1 MSLKSLIDRLFTKHM
16 LISNCVGMC
25 GCLALGDFLEQ
36 KIATRLRGNAD
47 MKRVGMNELQII
59 SKFADAMQEKKL
71 TKILVMLMLV
81 KCTTPRSGSQV
92 GILITGFT

>member
-36 KIATRLRGNAD
+36 KIATRLRETLKLRTRKESVW
-47 MKRVGMNELQII
+47 MVLNELQFI
-59 SKFADAMQEKKL
+59 SKFAGAMQGKN
-71 TKILVMLMLV
+71 
-81 KCTTPRSGSQV
+81 SQN
-92 GILITGFT
+92 